1 MKPIPARL
9 KYAFLGEDETYHVV
23 ISSKIELLH
32 EGMLLK
38 VSNAHRIAIG
48 WTLSDIKGISSLVCT
63 HQIFLEEDAKPV
75 RQAQRRLNPTMK
87 EVVQKEVLKLWD
99 AGIICHLK

>member
-1 MKPIPARL
+1 M
-9 KYAFLGEDETYHVV
+9 V
-23 ISSKIELLH
+23 ISSKLELLH

-38 VSNAHRIAIG
+38 VWKDHRTAIG

-87 EVVQKEVLKLWD
+87 
-99 AGIICHLK
+99 